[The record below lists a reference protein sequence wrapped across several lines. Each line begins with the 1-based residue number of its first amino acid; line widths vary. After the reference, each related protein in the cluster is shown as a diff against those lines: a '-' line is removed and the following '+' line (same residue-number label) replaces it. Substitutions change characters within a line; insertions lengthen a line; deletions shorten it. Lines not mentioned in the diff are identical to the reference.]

1 METFISTNK
10 KSIADEML
18 KNYSTTLMDNVMNGF
33 KNVVKG
39 SDEEI
44 EKHIN
49 YLSKALHD
57 NFLNLSEKNESKRRE
72 EKKNQEI
79 EEKKKQL
86 EESRRREEESKR
98 REEALK
104 RERDIIDEQL
114 QESKRMNEQ
123 LYTTTI
129 ALIEEMR
136 EKNNILGQFVKTVGT
151 FVMGCIG

>member
-18 KNYSTTLMDNVMNGF
+18 KNYSTTLMDNVMEGF
-33 KNVVKG
+33 RKVVKG

-57 NFLNLSEKNESKRRE
+57 NFLSFSEKNENKRRE

-104 RERDIIDEQL
+104 RENIKREQEL
-114 QESKRMNEQ
+114 KEERER
-123 LYTTTI
+123 I
-129 ALIEEMR
+129 ARLENTLANLDFDSDGPCGI
-136 EKNNILGQFVKTVGT
+136 F
-151 FVMGCIG
+151 